1 MDLDADAAEAPTRWT
16 CAPGPPSPMRPEPPT
31 TALALPTVP
40 GSYLL
45 VIRTAARLDL
55 AVGRLGPRTFPRG
68 WHVYAG
74 SARGGLAGR
83 LRHHLAGDRPVH
95 WHVDVLRQAGT
106 VAEVWVVADRAPL
119 ECALARALAAL
130 PGARLSPRFGSS
142 DCRCAGHLV
151 SFNRRPALG
160 GVWPGLARLGLDRE
174 AAPGRQ

>member
-1 MDLDADAAEAPTRWT
+1 M
-16 CAPGPPSPMRPEPPT
+16 GPEPPA
-31 TALALPTVP
+31 ALALPTAP

-83 LRHHLAGDRPVH
+83 LRHHLASDRPAPG
-95 WHVDVLRQAGT
+95 HVDGLRQGGT
-106 VAEVWVVADRAPL
+106 VVEVWVVAGRAPL
-119 ECALARALAAL
+119 ECALARAVAAL

-142 DCRCAGHLV
+142 DCRCPGHLV

-160 GVWPGLARLGLDRE
+160 GVWPGLAMILS
-174 AAPGRQ
+174 